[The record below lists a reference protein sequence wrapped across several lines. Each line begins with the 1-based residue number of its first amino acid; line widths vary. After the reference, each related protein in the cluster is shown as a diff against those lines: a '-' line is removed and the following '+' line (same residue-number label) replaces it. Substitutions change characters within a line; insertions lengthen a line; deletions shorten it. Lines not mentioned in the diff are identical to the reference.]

1 MNNIKYLLLFLFSIS
16 FIPYAFVQTNNCD
29 HPDYDALVALNHS
42 ISGLNWDINDCD
54 VCSWEGIICNEQD
67 RVSSIDRSFEL
78 VELVGTI
85 PSEIGN
91 LSQLKK
97 LVLSTGDQ
105 LVGIIPP
112 EIGNLSQLNTLILQ
126 GNLTGNIPPEIA
138 KLQDLKILIFSSNQ
152 LTGNIPFE
160 IGKLIKLTSLNLNN
174 NQLTGNIPFEIGKL
188 IKLTSLNLNNNQLTG
203 NIPFEIGKLIKLT
216 SLNFRNNQLTGIIP
230 HEIGLLINLTG
241 LDLAN
246 NDLSGSI
253 PPEIGNLSKMTLLDF
268 TGNNLTG
275 FIPKELAQTGST
287 VSLGL
292 ATGVINLRSN
302 QLSGCYPRELEVF
315 CRDNRDINLLVEN
328 NPDLSF
334 GGDFNLACS
343 SNEGFCSSSNEV
355 NCSTLQFTSQ
365 SNQITVSG
373 LSPSS
378 KIELIGQHTDWQIVP
393 VCEGNCSESQ
403 VIADLQAGDYF
414 VKVQLFGQNGT
425 FCYREEQVS
434 VSGQSLDCAAGDYP
448 RLVSFYKSTNG
459 EDWINKWD
467 TTNCDICSWYGVT
480 CTTFRPGVR
489 GVTKLGLSNNNLSG
503 TLPLDIGEMINMRV
517 LDLSNNHI
525 SGSLPTSFLG
535 IGLTGLDLSN
545 NQMSGEIPESI
556 RLFWTS
562 TLNLSNNQF
571 SGEIPPE
578 ISGVDGSVRELV
590 DSVIINLENNQ
601 LSGCY
606 PTFLKNFHCPKGIQ
620 STYFLTEGNPDLPF
634 QGDFSKFCET
644 GLGSEDL
651 DNDGICNSEDCDDT
665 NASIG
670 ASQPPGT
677 ACDDSNPNTV
687 NDMVGEDGCT
697 CVGTPISGGTADCS
711 TLQFTSQSNQI
722 TVSGLSPSSKIELIG
737 QHTDWQIVPVC
748 EGNCSESQV
757 IADLQAGD
765 YFVKVQLF
773 GQNGTFC
780 YREEQ
785 VSVSGQSLDCAD
797 RDYPFLV
804 SFYKST
810 NGEDW
815 INKWD
820 TTNCDI
826 CSWYGITCNGF
837 SPDAS
842 RVSKLGLSNNNLS
855 GTLPLDIG
863 EMSNMRVLDLSN
875 NHISG
880 SLPTS
885 FLGIGLTG
893 LDLSNNQ
900 MNGEIP
906 PEIWRFAMMANLD
919 LSNNQFSGPI
929 PSGIGSIGFAI
940 RDFVDSIIVDI
951 ENNQLSGCYP
961 PLLKTFHCVGTSEPT
976 YLFTQDNPDL
986 PFQGDYFKF
995 CETGLGS
1002 EDLDNDGICNSEDC
1016 DDTNA
1021 SIGASQPPGTAC
1033 DDSNSNTVND
1043 MVGEDG
1049 CTCVGTPISGGTAD
1063 CSTLQFTSQS
1073 NQITVSGLSPS
1084 SKIELI
1090 GQHTD
1095 WQIVPVCEGN
1105 CSESQVI
1112 ADLQAGDYFVKVQL
1126 FGQDG
1131 TFCYRE
1137 EQVSVS
1143 GGGGTGGAAD
1153 CNKLVFTGG
1162 DGQITIAGLTATYD
1176 KVEIIGRN
1184 TNWQVILVCEGNCMD
1199 TQIIP
1204 DLLAGDY
1211 TVKVYQGGIDGSFCY
1226 REELVVITTS
1236 SANRNGDLD
1245 AEKAISLYPNPAKTE
1260 LWVDWGEFSGQSGT
1274 VSIYNVLGQ
1283 KITQKAYTTGDKPLR
1298 FNVSDYQNGLYY
1310 LAIEAKGN
1318 RSITKRFVVENWK

>member
-1 MNNIKYLLLFLFSIS
+1 MNNIKCLLFLF
-16 FIPYAFVQTNNCD
+16 FF
-29 HPDYDALVALNHS
+29 
-42 ISGLNWDINDCD
+42 G
-54 VCSWEGIICNEQD
+54 
-67 RVSSIDRSFEL
+67 F
-78 VELVGTI
+78 
-85 PSEIGN
+85 
-91 LSQLKK
+91 
-97 LVLSTGDQ
+97 
-105 LVGIIPP
+105 
-112 EIGNLSQLNTLILQ
+112 
-126 GNLTGNIPPEIA
+126 
-138 KLQDLKILIFSSNQ
+138 F
-152 LTGNIPFE
+152 
-160 IGKLIKLTSLNLNN
+160 
-174 NQLTGNIPFEIGKL
+174 
-188 IKLTSLNLNNNQLTG
+188 
-203 NIPFEIGKLIKLT
+203 
-216 SLNFRNNQLTGIIP
+216 
-230 HEIGLLINLTG
+230 
-241 LDLAN
+241 LA
-246 NDLSGSI
+246 
-253 PPEIGNLSKMTLLDF
+253 
-268 TGNNLTG
+268 
-275 FIPKELAQTGST
+275 AQ
-287 VSLGL
+287 
-292 ATGVINLRSN
+292 
-302 QLSGCYPRELEVF
+302 
-315 CRDNRDINLLVEN
+315 
-328 NPDLSF
+328 
-334 GGDFNLACS
+334 
-343 SNEGFCSSSNEV
+343 
-355 NCSTLQFTSQ
+355 
-365 SNQITVSG
+365 
-373 LSPSS
+373 
-378 KIELIGQHTDWQIVP
+378 
-393 VCEGNCSESQ
+393 
-403 VIADLQAGDYF
+403 
-414 VKVQLFGQNGT
+414 
-425 FCYREEQVS
+425 
-434 VSGQSLDCAAGDYP
+434 
-448 RLVSFYKSTNG
+448 
-459 EDWINKWD
+459 
-467 TTNCDICSWYGVT
+467 
-480 CTTFRPGVR
+480 
-489 GVTKLGLSNNNLSG
+489 
-503 TLPLDIGEMINMRV
+503 
-517 LDLSNNHI
+517 
-525 SGSLPTSFLG
+525 
-535 IGLTGLDLSN
+535 
-545 NQMSGEIPESI
+545 
-556 RLFWTS
+556 
-562 TLNLSNNQF
+562 
-571 SGEIPPE
+571 
-578 ISGVDGSVRELV
+578 
-590 DSVIINLENNQ
+590 
-601 LSGCY
+601 
-606 PTFLKNFHCPKGIQ
+606 
-620 STYFLTEGNPDLPF
+620 
-634 QGDFSKFCET
+634 
-644 GLGSEDL
+644 
-651 DNDGICNSEDCDDT
+651 
-665 NASIG
+665 
-670 ASQPPGT
+670 
-677 ACDDSNPNTV
+677 
-687 NDMVGEDGCT
+687 
-697 CVGTPISGGTADCS
+697 
-711 TLQFTSQSNQI
+711 
-722 TVSGLSPSSKIELIG
+722 
-737 QHTDWQIVPVC
+737 
-748 EGNCSESQV
+748 
-757 IADLQAGD
+757 
-765 YFVKVQLF
+765 
-773 GQNGTFC
+773 
-780 YREEQ
+780 
-785 VSVSGQSLDCAD
+785 GQSLDCAD

-842 RVSKLGLSNNNLS
+842 RVSKLELSNNNLS

-885 FLGIGLTG
+885 FLGIGLTV

-1033 DDSNSNTVND
+1033 DDGNPNTVND

-1126 FGQDG
+1126 FGQNG

-1137 EQVSVS
+1137 ELVSVS
-1143 GGGGTGGAAD
+1143 DGGGSTGGAAD

-1162 DGQITIAGLTATYD
+1162 DGQITVSGLTATYDKVEIIGRNTDWQVISICEGNCSNPQIIPDLLAGDYTVKVNQGGNDGSFCYREESVSVSDGGGSTGGAADCNKLVFTGGDGQITVEGLTATYD

-1211 TVKVYQGGIDGSFCY
+1211 TVKVYQGGNDGSFCY
-1226 REELVVITTS
+1226 REEQVIITIS